1 MQLEIPKYSEPFF
14 TEAEL
19 KLSKEFLEKGYLIVP
34 VEDKPALDFIR
45 DAYENFSAE
54 HLKIE
59 KPNDANRFLNEI
71 AKLVS
76 PEKLNDLRLAV
87 FNKFNLLPQAR
98 AKYFSLARRTLEVL
112 IGNELVMQKRVN
124 ISIQLPNDDSSL
136 LPVHSDVWSGDS
148 PFELVL
154 WVPLVDCY
162 KTKSMFL
169 LPPQKDAEFCKKFA
183 EISKKSAEDL
193 YKLIEP
199 HVIWLDIP
207 YGSVLV
213 FSHVFMHGNRINVES
228 ETRWSM
234 NCRFKSLF
242 SPFWDKRLAD
252 FFEPIT
258 IRPATRFGME
268 YKLPSGFEE

>member
-1 MQLEIPKYSEPFF
+1 MQLKTPNYSESFF
-14 TEAEL
+14 TEEEL
-19 KLSKEFLEKGYLIVP
+19 KLSQEFLEKGYLIIP
-34 VEDKPALDFIR
+34 AEDLTALNQIR
-45 DAYENFSAE
+45 DAYVNFATE
-54 HLKIE
+54 YLKIE
-59 KPNDANRFLNEI
+59 KPQNADKFLNEI
-71 AKLVS
+71 AKHVS

-87 FNKFNLLPQAR
+87 FNKFNALPWAR
-98 AKYFSLARRTLEVL
+98 AKYFSLARRTLEIL

-124 ISIQLPNDDSSL
+124 LSIQMPNDDSSL

-154 WVPLVDCY
+154 WVPIVNCY

-183 EISKKSAEDL
+183 ELSSKSAEDL
-193 YKLIEP
+193 YQMIEP
-199 HVIWLDIP
+199 HLIWLDIP

-213 FSHVFMHGNRINVES
+213 FSHVFMHGNRVNLEP

-258 IRPATRFGME
+258 IRPATRIGME
-268 YKLPSGFEE
+268 YKLPTGFEE

>member
-1 MQLEIPKYSEPFF
+1 MQLKTPNYSEAFF
-14 TEAEL
+14 SEEEL
-19 KLSKEFLEKGYLIVP
+19 KLSQEFLEKGYVIVP
-34 VEDKPALDFIR
+34 AEDQLALNQIR
-45 DAYENFSAE
+45 DAYVNFAAE
-54 HLKIE
+54 YLKIE
-59 KPNDANRFLNEI
+59 KPQNADKFLNEI
-71 AKLVS
+71 AKQVP
-76 PEKLNDLRLAV
+76 PEKLNDLRLAT
-87 FNKFNLLPQAR
+87 FNKFNALPWAR
-98 AKYFSLARRTLEVL
+98 AKYFSLARRTLEIL
-112 IGNELVMQKRVN
+112 IGNELVMQKRIN
-124 ISIQLPNDDSSL
+124 LSIQLPNDSSSL

-154 WVPLVDCY
+154 WVPIVNCY

-183 EISKKSAEDL
+183 ELSKKNAEDL
-193 YKLIEP
+193 YQMIEP
-199 HVIWLDIP
+199 HLIWLDIP

-213 FSHVFMHGNRINVES
+213 FSHVFMHGNRINLEP

-258 IRPATRFGME
+258 IRPATRLGME
-268 YKLPSGFEE
+268 YKLPTGFEE